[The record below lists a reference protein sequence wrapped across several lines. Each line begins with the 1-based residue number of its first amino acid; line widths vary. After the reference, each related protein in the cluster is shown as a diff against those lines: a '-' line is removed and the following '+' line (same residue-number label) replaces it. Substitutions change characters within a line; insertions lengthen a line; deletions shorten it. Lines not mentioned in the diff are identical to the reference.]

1 MFHGASRPLSRHNG
15 LTLVEIILVLTLLVI
30 VGAVS
35 VPMLGGS
42 FSRAG
47 LQSASDLLRAAWS
60 KGRLAAMQSGQSY
73 VFRFEPNGARYQL
86 LAFEQLDLPESQQL
100 PADNPDAEHSESD
113 ILRLS
118 LNRLPDG
125 ITFAHGDVSDS
136 SEVAA
141 TYGSADGGPWSAPIL
156 FRADGT
162 TSDASLVLKN
172 ENGQTIR
179 VTLRGLTGISNA
191 GDVSMEGV
199 Q

>member
-1 MFHGASRPLSRHNG
+1 MFHGASRSVSRHNG
-15 LTLVEIILVLTLLVI
+15 LTHVEVILVLTLLVI

-47 LQSASDLLRAAWS
+47 LQSAADLLRAAWS

-73 VFRFEPNGARYQL
+73 VFRFEPNGSRYQL
-86 LAFEQLDLPESQQL
+86 LAFEQLDLPESNQL
-100 PADNPDAEHSESD
+100 PPDNQDPEHSEAD

-118 LNRLPDG
+118 QSRLPDG
-125 ITFAHGDVSDS
+125 IIFAQGDVADS
-136 SEVAA
+136 SEIAA
-141 TYGSADGGPWSAPIL
+141 TYGSGSGGPWSSPLL

-191 GDVSMEGV
+191 GDVVMEAAK
-199 Q
+199 